1 MLRRARKLF
10 GYTVRATDGNLGKII
25 DLYLDAQSWTIRY
38 LAVETGP
45 WLLGRRALVR
55 PTKAEE
61 PQDDERVV
69 PILISREEVEK
80 SPEIELAKT
89 VPQEEMAQLDEYWGW
104 PHRLAE
110 SRLVQRLPVDE
121 AHVAREQDAIDRQKP
136 RSHLWSA
143 REIRGYRIRARD
155 GEFGRVEDFYLTT
168 DEWMIRY
175 LMIDTQAWGEGRH
188 VLIAPPWLE
197 EFDWR
202 ERTLA
207 VGLTQEQIEASPF
220 FDPSEPITREY
231 ELALCEH
238 YGRDGYWG

>member
-1 MLRRARKLF
+1 MVKRARELF
-10 GYTVRATDGNLGKII
+10 GYTVRATDGNLGKLI
-25 DLYLDAQSWTIRY
+25 DLYLDDEDWTIRY

-45 WLLGRRALVR
+45 WLLGRRVLVR
-55 PTKAEE
+55 PTEAQEPLEE
-61 PQDDERVV
+61 ERVI
-69 PILISREEVEK
+69 PIMISRKEVER

-89 VPQEEMAQLDEYWGW
+89 VPQEERAELDQYWGW

-110 SRLVQRLPVDE
+110 SRIVQSLPVDE
-121 AHVAREQDAIDRQKP
+121 AHMAREQEATQTQRSH
-136 RSHLWSA
+136 SHLWSA

-197 EFDWR
+197 KFDWR
-202 ERTLA
+202 EEVLV
-207 VGLTQEQIEASPF
+207 VGLTQEEIESSPF
-220 FDPSEPITREY
+220 FDPSEPITRAY
-231 ELALCEH
+231 ELALYEH
-238 YGRDGYWG
+238 YSRNGYWG